1 MHPGFLNRA
10 DVEPQAP
17 FAQPRPGDRH
27 FIDSPQT
34 EYSTQLKLRLQVHH
48 GEQIQVLLHLGH
60 ATLKLRLQVH
70 HREQIP
76 GVVASGS
83 CNIEAETTNTS

>member
-10 DVEPQAP
+10 DVEPPAP

-48 GEQIQVLLHLGH
+48 
-60 ATLKLRLQVH
+60 
-70 HREQIP
+70 REQIP